1 MQVWH
6 DLPHPRTVIDDP
18 EGAVIP
24 GNASALIA
32 LCGSLYRMADDINLG
47 AIVTYATR
55 LRREVGEF
63 LVGSCIRREPSLQ
76 HTQAF
81 IQWAAA
87 KTR

>member
-1 MQVWH
+1 MALKPLH
-6 DLPHPRTVIDDP
+6 DLIEAQVLAAGRLHGDETPAPVLVI
-18 EGAVIP
+18 
-24 GNASALIA
+24 
-32 LCGSLYRMADDINLG
+32 
-47 AIVTYATR
+47 YATR